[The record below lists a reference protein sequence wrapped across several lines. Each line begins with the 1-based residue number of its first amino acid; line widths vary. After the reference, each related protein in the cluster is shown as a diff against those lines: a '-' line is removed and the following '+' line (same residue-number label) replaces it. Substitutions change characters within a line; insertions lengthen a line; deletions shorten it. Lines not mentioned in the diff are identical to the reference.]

1 MLELKFE
8 IGQNALKFRI
18 VFRLLI
24 HEFRFLKYYNF
35 LIHKSLI
42 LNLKSSLP

>member
-24 HEFRFLKYYNF
+24 HEFRFF
-35 LIHKSLI
+35 LFYAMGHP
-42 LNLKSSLP
+42 NQDFQ